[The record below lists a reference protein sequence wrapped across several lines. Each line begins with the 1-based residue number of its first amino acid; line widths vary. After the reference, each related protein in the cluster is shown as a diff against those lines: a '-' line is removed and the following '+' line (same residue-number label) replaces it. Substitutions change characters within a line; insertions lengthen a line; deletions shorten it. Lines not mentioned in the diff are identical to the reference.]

1 MEESP
6 KTSNSPFVRDWR
18 IRKIS
23 SVPNLSF
30 KADKSSLVTNED
42 DEGRVV
48 RRRTVISIVGSDSS
62 THQDHCSPY
71 YRPQSASEVKET
83 ACGRISITVKTLA
96 VHQEQ
101 HDKQIETDGL
111 LQSTERTN
119 ESLSF
124 NSFHIPT
131 AYEDQVQW
139 TSSSSLSPEYDS
151 VPTPIPINHLPK
163 VSDWILKRNKLP
175 SLIEEEVQQQ
185 PENDKQQLPHRINP
199 LDLKPVFK
207 VRLNDGHSKLL
218 RLKSHQYTAPISTQE
233 NEDLIGSWKNK
244 MQEEK
249 HTSTSPC
256 IQYYHE
262 WIKSPCNSFEQL
274 YPSSTD
280 DEWFN
285 PEDVAQAEDSFSS
298 KSSSKIV
305 VVETVKC
312 PSPPKSILKKK
323 PPRAFPPKS
332 SQSSSTFTAD
342 DMSWKL
348 EFHKREAVLRSK
360 LMSLTSNNNRES
372 TALNGT
378 AVECTSK
385 TEPTVIPLTHPEE
398 PTDSPILL
406 SDGSEQSSLSESLV
420 SSPATVIATEESYY
434 IPSQQHSSSSSDE
447 DCEELTYDEPIHQET
462 TLSHQHVEGIFQ
474 FTYDVEF
481 D

>member
-1 MEESP
+1 M
-6 KTSNSPFVRDWR
+6 
-18 IRKIS
+18 IAI
-23 SVPNLSF
+23 
-30 KADKSSLVTNED
+30 ED
-42 DEGRVV
+42 DEGRIV

-96 VHQEQ
+96 VNQEQ
-101 HDKQIETDGL
+101 HDKQIETDRF
-111 LQSTERTN
+111 LQSTERNN
-119 ESLSF
+119 ESSF
-124 NSFHIPT
+124 NSFYIPT
-131 AYEDQVQW
+131 AYEDQEQW
-139 TSSSSLSPEYDS
+139 TSSSSLFSPDYDS
-151 VPTPIPINHLPK
+151 VPTPIPISHLPK

-185 PENDKQQLPHRINP
+185 PENDEQQPSHRINP

-207 VRLNDGHSKLL
+207 VRLNDGQSKIL
-218 RLKSHQYTAPISTQE
+218 RLKAHQYSAPISTQE
-233 NEDLIGSWKNK
+233 NEDLKGSWKSQ
-244 MQEEK
+244 MTEE
-249 HTSTSPC
+249 TNSSTSPC

-262 WIKSPCNSFEQL
+262 WIKSPCTSFEQL
-274 YPSSTD
+274 YPSSTSTD

-285 PEDVAQAEDSFSS
+285 DVTESEDSFS

-332 SQSSSTFTAD
+332 TQSSSTFTAD

-360 LMSLTSNNNRES
+360 LMSLTSNNRES
-372 TALNGT
+372 TALNDT

-406 SDGSEQSSLSESLV
+406 SDRSEQSSLSESLV

-434 IPSQQHSSSSSDE
+434 IPSQQHSSSASDE
-447 DCEELTYDEPIHQET
+447 DCEELTYDEPVHKEN
-462 TLSHQHVEGIFQ
+462 SAHQHFEGILK
-474 FTYDVEF
+474 T
-481 D
+481 